1 MLLILDKYHFLKA
14 KSPVHLPK
22 VTSCKFFYLVRLKT
36 KIYKIMEN
44 IIKDSL
50 EKSTSYT
57 TFRDLVS
64 DLLAVGKSTGPN
76 QSDALLNYSMLNDK
90 RMARLDKKVKLTDE
104 TVERLQKVNT
114 EQTWLILTEGWC
126 GDAAHILPVMN
137 KMSNE
142 NTNINLKVVLRDEN
156 TELMHQFL
164 TNGSM
169 SIPKLVVLD
178 KDDNVISSWG
188 PRPSIAT
195 KMVVDYKEKHGGLDA
210 DFKKDLQLWYN
221 RNKGVNIQEDLLA
234 FLEQ

>member
-1 MLLILDKYHFLKA
+1 MTEEKI
-14 KSPVHLPK
+14 HL
-22 VTSCKFFYLVRLKT
+22 
-36 KIYKIMEN
+36 MEQ
-44 IIKDSL
+44 IIQSSL

-57 TFRDLVS
+57 TFRNVVS
-64 DLLAVGKSTGPN
+64 DLLAAGKSTGPN

-90 RMARLDKKVKLTDE
+90 RMARLDKKIKLSNSTI
-104 TVERLQKVNT
+104 ERLSKVKK
-114 EQTWLILTEGWC
+114 EQTWLLITEGWC

-142 NTNINLKVVLRDEN
+142 NEHIKLKVVLRDEN
-156 TELMHQFL
+156 VALMNEFL

-178 KDDNVISSWG
+178 KDANVISSWG

-195 KMVVDYKEKHGGLDA
+195 KMVTDYKEKHGSLDP

-221 RNKGVNIQEDLLA
+221 KDKGVNIQEDLLA